1 VGRLVSRVH
10 ELDPRLNLSGWP
22 QAGLF
27 EEMNEMNAVNILTV
41 VGLLT
46 LLVGGLLVVALTMRR
61 AMLGALTLHRAE
73 AEDK

>member
-10 ELDPRLNLSGWP
+10 ELDPRLNQPGWP

-46 LLVGGLLVVALTMRR
+46 LLVGGPLVVALTMRR
-61 AMLGALTLHRAE
+61 AMLGALTLDRAE